1 MRPLRPVLR
10 ALGLVAALALG
21 FSAARGAGAAD
32 QFGLSGPVPPDSALA
47 KASAAR
53 GFDLS
58 SLDPTCPACKDFAQF
73 ATGGWKT
80 NNPIPADRTNWA
92 RFIKL
97 SQDNQKI
104 VRGIVEESAAAHAA
118 PGSNTRKVGDLYAS
132 CMDMDA
138 RNKAGIAPIEPV
150 LARIDAIGSPADL
163 PATLAALHA
172 TGVGAFFGA
181 GPTVDLRESNATII
195 GLGQGGLG
203 LGDRDFYLRDDAK
216 SQSIREAYVQ
226 HVGKVLVLSGWDAAR
241 AADAATKIMALETT
255 IAKMS
260 RDRVALRDPKLNYNK
275 MDLAKLA
282 TTAPGFAWNT
292 YFADRPLPATTAPI
306 NVSNP
311 QYAHD
316 IVAVMTST
324 PLADVKAYLRWH
336 ALNTFDET
344 LSQPFV
350 DEAFAFTSKLT
361 GAKQQQPL
369 NERCTA
375 AVDQALGEAVG
386 QAFVEKRFSPAAKE
400 RARTMIANLR
410 SVLRDDISTLP
421 WMSEATR
428 KEAIAKLD
436 AFTVKVGYPDK
447 WTDYSKLDVVSG
459 PYAVNVQHAIAWN
472 IKRGTDR
479 IGKPRDRSLWGMTPP
494 TVNAYYNSS
503 NNEIVFPAGI
513 LQPPFFDPNNDDAIN
528 YGGMGAVIGHEMT
541 HGFDNTGRQFDA
553 QGNNRDWWTP
563 ADAAAY
569 EARAKCV
576 EDEFSGFK
584 VGDLNI
590 NGKFVLGEAI
600 ADLGGITIAY
610 KAFEK
615 AQAGKPRKTI
625 DGFTPEQRFFL
636 GYAQWFTRAFRDEE
650 ARQRIT
656 TDPHP
661 NDYYRID
668 GTVSNLPEFAQA
680 FFCKANDPM
689 VRPEASRCKI
699 W

>member
-1 MRPLRPVLR
+1 V
-10 ALGLVAALALG
+10 LGLVAAVALG
-21 FSAARGAGAAD
+21 LSTAYRAGAAD
-32 QFGLSGPVPPDSALA
+32 QFGLSGPVPPDSPLA
-47 KASAAR
+47 RESAAH

-73 ATGGWKT
+73 ATGGWKA

-92 RFIKL
+92 RFTKL
-97 SQDNQKI
+97 VLDNQSV
-104 VRGIVEESAAAHAA
+104 VRGIVEAAAAAHAA
-118 PGSNTRKVGDLYAS
+118 PGTNTRKVGDFYAS

-138 RNKAGIAPIEPV
+138 RNKAGLAPLQP
-150 LARIDAIGSPADL
+150 LLDRIDAMSGPGDL
-163 PATLAALHA
+163 PATLAFLHA
-172 TGVGAFFGA
+172 HGA
-181 GPTVDLRESNATII
+181 GGFFFAAPSIDLRDSNATII

-203 LGDRDFYLRDDAK
+203 LPDRDFYLGDDAK
-216 SQSIREAYVQ
+216 SQAIRDAYVQ
-226 HVGKVLVLSGWDAAR
+226 HVGRELALSGWDAAT
-241 AADAATKIMALETT
+241 ATAEAPKIMALETT

-260 RDRVALRDPKLNYNK
+260 RDRIALRDPQLNYNK
-275 MDLAKLA
+275 VDLTALQSA
-282 TTAPGFAWNT
+282 APGFAWDL
-292 YFADRPLPATTAPI
+292 YFATRALPATTAPI
-306 NVSNP
+306 NVSNQ

-316 IVAVMTST
+316 IVGVMTAT

-336 ALNTFDET
+336 ALGAYDAS

-350 DEAFAFTSKLT
+350 DEEFAFSSTLS
-361 GAKQQQPL
+361 GAKQQLPL
-369 NERCTA
+369 NQRCTT
-375 AVDQALGEAVG
+375 AVDDALGEAVG
-386 QAFVEKRFSPAAKE
+386 EAFVRKRFSPEAKE

-410 SVLRDDISTLP
+410 SVLRDDIATLS

-428 KEAIAKLD
+428 AQALTKLD
-436 AFTVKVGYPDK
+436 AFTVKVGYPDT
-447 WTDYSKLDVVSG
+447 WTDYSKLEVTAGPFAANAVSSVTWSLQR
-459 PYAVNVQHAIAWN
+459 AA
-472 IKRGTDR
+472 DR
-479 IGKPRDRSLWGMTPP
+479 IGKRRDRTLWGMTPP
-494 TVNAYYNSS
+494 TVNAYYNPL

-513 LQPPFFDPNNDDAIN
+513 LQPPFFDPKNDDAIN

-541 HGFDNTGRQFDA
+541 HGFDNNGRKFDA

-563 ADAAAY
+563 ADATAY

-584 VGDLNI
+584 VGDRTI

-615 AQAGKPRKTI
+615 AQAGKPRKVV

-650 ARQRIT
+650 ARSRIT

-680 FFCKANDPM
+680 FFCTMNDPM
-689 VRPEASRCKI
+689 VRPAANRCKI